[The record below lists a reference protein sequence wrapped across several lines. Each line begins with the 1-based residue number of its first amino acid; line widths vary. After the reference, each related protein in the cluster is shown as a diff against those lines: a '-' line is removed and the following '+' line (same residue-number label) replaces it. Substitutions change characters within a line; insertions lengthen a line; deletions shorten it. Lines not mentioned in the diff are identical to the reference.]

1 MMKLAI
7 EQARR
12 SVSEPGR
19 VSPKVGAVVVD
30 PRGRVLGKAY
40 RGEIRSGEHAEYTL
54 LERKLETATLAGS
67 TLYTTLEPCTDRNPP
82 KMPCVE
88 RVIDRRFK
96 QVVIGTLDPNS
107 VVLGNGVMKLR
118 RAGIEVVLFFPDL
131 MSQLEELNREF
142 EAIHKNLGQ
151 KTAEIVGRI

>member
-1 MMKLAI
+1 MMELAI

-19 VSPKVGAVVVD
+19 VSPKVGAVVVG
-30 PRGRVLGKAY
+30 PRGKVLGKAY
-40 RGEIRSGEHAEYTL
+40 RGELRPGEHAEYTL
-54 LERKLETATLAGS
+54 LERKLKTATLAGS
-67 TLYTTLEPCTDRNPP
+67 ILYTTLEPCTERTHP

-96 QVVIGTLDPNS
+96 RVVIGTLDPNG
-107 VVLGNGVMKLR
+107 VVLGKGVMKLR
-118 RAGIEVVLFFPDL
+118 KAGIEVVLFFPDL

-142 EAIHKNLGQ
+142 NGIHKNLGL
-151 KTAEIVGRI
+151 KTTDIVGQT